1 MLQEL
6 AYVESVHVPKELCL
20 SFLKLLTQRDYL
32 IQSALIMTKCFQLV
46 YTGTELENLKL
57 PKIHATG
64 LEGWGLGEGK
74 ERGDAVDQ
82 RIVIVVPSIHWKKS
96 SLSCRLIF
104 CLQLKMT
111 S

>member
-1 MLQEL
+1 M
-6 AYVESVHVPKELCL
+6 
-20 SFLKLLTQRDYL
+20 
-32 IQSALIMTKCFQLV
+32 V

-82 RIVIVVPSIHWKKS
+82 RIVIFVPSIHWKKKKS

-104 CLQLKMT
+104 CLQLKIT

>member
-57 PKIHATG
+57 PKIHAMG

-74 ERGDAVDQ
+74 EKGDAVDHCK
-82 RIVIVVPSIHWKKS
+82 VIFAPSIHWRKK
-96 SLSCRLIF
+96 
-104 CLQLKMT
+104 KKN
-111 S
+111 